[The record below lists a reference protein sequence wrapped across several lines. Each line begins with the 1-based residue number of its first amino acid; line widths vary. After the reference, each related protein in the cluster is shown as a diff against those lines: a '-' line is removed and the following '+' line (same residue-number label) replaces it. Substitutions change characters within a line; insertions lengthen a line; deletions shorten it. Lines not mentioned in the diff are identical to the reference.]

1 MQKIGYKTLLI
12 VESPSKCKTIEKILG
27 PAYMCVATCGHIRDL
42 AIHADLSNIPDIIS
56 SSSCI
61 IPYTKSSKKMP
72 HIRNIQTALSS
83 CNGTVILATDADREG
98 ESIAW
103 HVCQLF
109 NLPVETTPRIVFKEI
124 TQSAIHTALK
134 NPGRI
139 DMNLVRAQ
147 QARQVID
154 FVIGYGVTPLLW
166 KWMKTSPPPSSSSS
180 SSTKT
185 RVVQSAGRC
194 QTPALRIMYDAH
206 TEMARSIAN
215 PTIKYKCTAYFT
227 KYDIPF
233 SLTVQLNPQ
242 DIEGFLSFYTNVETR
257 RMVASQHIFTRSEP
271 TPVSYK
277 PPPALK
283 STTLQQMGSSHLKL
297 APSETMNIAQ
307 RLYETGYITYH
318 RTESTCVSDEF
329 KSSAHS
335 FIRDNWGDSYLAGNS
350 NINSKTNSHSEFA
363 HEAIRPVN
371 VLITTLPTN
380 NENDLFGKNE
390 QALYVFIWTRAVCS
404 CMMNSVYDKITANV
418 SIDFDRRIYTYTRNE
433 YRQKFPGWRACIA
446 RYGTKLL
453 QQEKQHHAEDIDSE
467 QDTESDPVAGI
478 DYFGY
483 LQAIVSGSVLPYNT
497 IECCPRITNT
507 VAPYTYARLIH
518 KLEKMGIGR
527 PSTFATIVHTLKKRE
542 YIQHCNSDHCD
553 SVQTVLTE
561 HPRYF
566 VSNYGEGRGQSP
578 PQTPR
583 GAEGFKGAPD
593 APSVVSASTPET
605 ETRRSKTRPTN
616 SNTNSNTIQITPAG
630 QRVIETLFPNCESL
644 LAYNYTRD
652 MEETLDEIALGN
664 AGWVNACNDC
674 MDQLAALKREGCTIE
689 KKVTFNLNTKTPTKM
704 NNTPVAPTHTA
715 VPETGCIR
723 TLNSYA
729 SIRDGKYGAY
739 IFYKT
744 PSMKKP
750 KFISLHGFPYTYTEC
765 DIELLLHWIEK
776 HI

>member
-42 AIHADLSNIPDIIS
+42 AIHSDLSNLPDVIS
-56 SSSCI
+56 SSSSSSWCP
-61 IPYTKSSKKMP
+61 PYTKSSKKIT
-72 HIRNIQTALSS
+72 HIRNIQTALSN

-166 KWMKTSPPPSSSSS
+166 KWMKSSPTSSSSSSS

-185 RVVQSAGRC
+185 KVVQSAGRC
-194 QTPALRIMYDAH
+194 QTPALRILYDAH

-215 PTIKYKCTAYFT
+215 PTVKYKCIAYFT

-233 SLTVQLNPQ
+233 SLTIQLNPQ
-242 DIEGFLSFYTNVETR
+242 DIEGFLYFYTNVETR
-257 RMVASQHIFTRSEP
+257 RMVASQHIFTRSDP
-271 TPVSYK
+271 TTVSYK
-277 PPPALK
+277 PPSALK

-307 RLYETGYITYH
+307 RLYEAGYITYH

-335 FIRDNWGDSYLAGNS
+335 FIRENWGDSYLVGNNS
-350 NINSKTNSHSEFA
+350 NSNSKSNSPSEFA
-363 HEAIRPVN
+363 HEAIRPSN

-380 NENDLFGKNE
+380 DDLFGKNE
-390 QALYVFIWTRAVCS
+390 QALYAFIWARAVCS
-404 CMMNSVYDKITANV
+404 CMTNSTYDKITANV
-418 SIDFDRRIYTYTRNE
+418 NVVIGSGSGSGSGSSEYTYTRNE

-453 QQEKQHHAEDIDSE
+453 QQEKQQHAEDIDLE
-467 QDTESDPVAGI
+467 QDPNPDPDPVAGI

-483 LQAIVSGSVLPYNT
+483 LQAIVSGSALPYNT

-527 PSTFATIVHTLKKRE
+527 PSTFASIVHTLKKRE
-542 YIQHCNSDHCD
+542 YIQHVQHCVDSD
-553 SVQTVLTE
+553 SNQANQAINE

-566 VSNYGEGRGQSP
+566 VSNYGDGAISTVTSAL
-578 PQTPR
+578 TP
-583 GAEGFKGAPD
+583 D
-593 APSVVSASTPET
+593 
-605 ETRRSKTRPTN
+605 TRRPKLRSTN
-616 SNTNSNTIQITPAG
+616 SNNIQITLSG

-664 AGWVNACNDC
+664 AGWVNACTECITQVN
-674 MDQLAALKREGCTIE
+674 ALKQKQVE
-689 KKVTFNLNTKTPTKM
+689 KKNENEHRPEKQQDRENMNTDTKPG
-704 NNTPVAPTHTA
+704 N
-715 VPETGCIR
+715 GCIR
-723 TLNSYA
+723 TLNPYA

-750 KFISLHGFPYTYTEC
+750 NFVSLQGFPYTYTEC

>member
-1 MQKIGYKTLLI
+1 MQKVGYKTLLI

-42 AIHADLSNIPDIIS
+42 AIRADLSNLPDVIS
-56 SSSCI
+56 SSWCP
-61 IPYTKSSKKMP
+61 PYTKSSKKIP
-72 HIRNIQTALSS
+72 HIRNIQTALSN

-139 DMNLVRAQ
+139 DMNIVHAQ

-154 FVIGYGVTPLLW
+154 FIIGYGVTPLLW
-166 KWMKTSPPPSSSSS
+166 KWMKSSPSSST
-180 SSTKT
+180 SSTKVK
-185 RVVQSAGRC
+185 VVQSAGRC
-194 QTPALRIMYDAH
+194 QTPALRIMYDTHA
-206 TEMARSIAN
+206 EMVRSLAN
-215 PTIKYKCTAYFT
+215 PTVKYKCIAYFT

-233 SLTVQLNPQ
+233 SLTIQLHPQ
-242 DIEGFLSFYTNVETR
+242 DIERFLSFYTNVETR
-257 RMVASQHIFTRSEP
+257 RIVASQHIFTRSEP
-271 TPVSYK
+271 TTVSYK

-307 RLYETGYITYH
+307 RLYEAGYITYH
-318 RTESTCVSDEF
+318 RTESTQVSDEF
-329 KSSAHS
+329 KRSAHS
-335 FIRDNWGDSYLAGNS
+335 FICENWGGSYMDTDIGNNKSGNS
-350 NINSKTNSHSEFA
+350 GNNTHTDFA

-371 VLITTLPTN
+371 VLVTTLPTN
-380 NENDLFGKNE
+380 DDLFGKNE
-390 QALYVFIWTRAVCS
+390 QALYAFIWTRAVCS
-404 CMMNSVYDKITANV
+404 CMMSSIYDKITANV
-418 SIDFDRRIYTYTRNE
+418 NVSEYTYTRNE
-433 YRQKFPGWRACIA
+433 YHQKFAGWRACIA

-453 QQEKQHHAEDIDSE
+453 QQEKQQHGEETDE
-467 QDTESDPVAGI
+467 DPVSSTTANI
-478 DYFGY
+478 EYFGY

-507 VAPYTYARLIH
+507 VAPYTYAKLIH

-527 PSTFATIVHTLKKRE
+527 PSTFASIVHTLKKRE
-542 YIQHCNSDHCD
+542 YIQHVQHNANSDSESNQANQAIKD
-553 SVQTVLTE
+553 

-566 VSNYGEGRGQSP
+566 VTNYGD
-578 PQTPR
+578 
-583 GAEGFKGAPD
+583 GAI
-593 APSVVSASTPET
+593 STVISASSTSPKP
-605 ETRRSKTRPTN
+605 SSNKNTN
-616 SNTNSNTIQITPAG
+616 SNSNTIQITPSG
-630 QRVIETLFPNCESL
+630 QRVIDTLFPNCESL

-652 MEETLDEIALGN
+652 MEETLDEIAVGN
-664 AGWVNACNDC
+664 AGWVKACTEC
-674 MDQLAALKREGCTIE
+674 ITQLSALNQVE
-689 KKVTFNLNTKTPTKM
+689 KKNEQRPEQRQEKQQERENTKNM
-704 NNTPVAPTHTA
+704 NIGN
-715 VPETGCIR
+715 GCIR
-723 TLNSYA
+723 TLNPYA
-729 SIRDGKYGAY
+729 SIRDGKYGTY

-750 KFISLHGFPYTYTEC
+750 KFISLQGFPYTYTEC

>member
-1 MQKIGYKTLLI
+1 
-12 VESPSKCKTIEKILG
+12 
-27 PAYMCVATCGHIRDL
+27 
-42 AIHADLSNIPDIIS
+42 
-56 SSSCI
+56 
-61 IPYTKSSKKMP
+61 MP
-72 HIRNIQTALSS
+72 HIRNIQTALSN

-109 NLPVETTPRIVFKEI
+109 NLPVETTTRIVFKEI

-166 KWMKTSPPPSSSSS
+166 KWMKSSPTSLSPSST
-180 SSTKT
+180 STKVK
-185 RVVQSAGRC
+185 VVQSAGRC
-194 QTPALRIMYDAH
+194 QTPALRILYDAH
-206 TEMARSIAN
+206 AEMVRSIAN
-215 PTIKYKCTAYFT
+215 PAIKYKCTAYFT

-242 DIEGFLSFYTNVETR
+242 DIEGFLYFYTNVETR
-257 RMVASQHIFTRSEP
+257 CMVASQHIFTRSEP
-271 TPVSYK
+271 TTVSYK

-307 RLYETGYITYH
+307 RLYESGYITYH
-318 RTESTCVSDEF
+318 RTESTQVSDEF
-329 KSSAHS
+329 KRSAHS
-335 FIRDNWGDSYLAGNS
+335 FIRENWGGSYTDTDIGNS
-350 NINSKTNSHSEFA
+350 NSNSNRRSDFA

-371 VLITTLPTN
+371 VLITALPTTD
-380 NENDLFGKNE
+380 DLFGKNE
-390 QALYVFIWTRAVCS
+390 QALYSFIWTRAVCS
-404 CMMNSVYDKITANV
+404 CMMSSIYDKITANV

-446 RYGTKLL
+446 RYDAKVL
-453 QQEKQHHAEDIDSE
+453 QQEKQQHAEDTDSE
-467 QDTESDPVAGI
+467 QDPDTESDPVAGI

-527 PSTFATIVHTLKKRE
+527 PSTFASIVHTLKKRE
-542 YIQHCNSDHCD
+542 YIQHVQHCVDSD
-553 SVQTVLTE
+553 SVQTILKD

-566 VSNYGEGRGQSP
+566 VSNYGG
-578 PQTPR
+578 
-583 GAEGFKGAPD
+583 GAI
-593 APSVVSASTPET
+593 STVVSALTPESGS
-605 ETRRSKTRPTN
+605 TRRPKPRSNTN
-616 SNTNSNTIQITPAG
+616 KHTNSNTIQITPSG

-652 MEETLDEIALGN
+652 MEETLDEVALGN
-664 AGWVNACNDC
+664 AGWVKACTDC
-674 MDQLAALKREGCTIE
+674 ITQLNALKQVENKNEQRLEQRPEKQQEQQERENE
-689 KKVTFNLNTKTPTKM
+689 NTGTKPG
-704 NNTPVAPTHTA
+704 N
-715 VPETGCIR
+715 GCIR

-750 KFISLHGFPYTYTEC
+750 KFISLQGFPYTYTEC

>member
-42 AIHADLSNIPDIIS
+42 AIHADLSNLPDVISS

-61 IPYTKSSKKMP
+61 IPYTKSSKKIP
-72 HIRNIQTALSS
+72 HIRNIQTALSN

-109 NLPVETTPRIVFKEI
+109 NLPVETTPRIILKEI

-147 QARQVID
+147 QARQIID

-166 KWMKTSPPPSSSSS
+166 KWMKSSPTSNSSSSS
-180 SSTKT
+180 SIKTK
-185 RVVQSAGRC
+185 VVQSAGRC

-206 TEMARSIAN
+206 IEMARSIAN
-215 PTIKYKCTAYFT
+215 PTVKYKCIAYFT

-233 SLTVQLNPQ
+233 SLTIQLNPQ
-242 DIEGFLSFYTNVETR
+242 DIEGFLYFYTNVETR
-257 RMVASQHIFTRSEP
+257 RAVPSQHIFTRSDP
-271 TPVSYK
+271 TTVSYK

-307 RLYETGYITYH
+307 RLYESGYITYH
-318 RTESTCVSDEF
+318 RTESTQVSDEF
-329 KSSAHS
+329 RKCAHS
-335 FIRDNWGDSYLAGNS
+335 FIRENWGDSYLVGNS
-350 NINSKTNSHSEFA
+350 NSNSKSNSPSEFA

-371 VLITTLPTN
+371 VLIATLPTN
-380 NENDLFGKNE
+380 DELFGKNE
-390 QALYVFIWTRAVCS
+390 QALYAFIWMRAVCS
-404 CMMNSVYDKITANV
+404 CMANSIYDKITANV
-418 SIDFDRRIYTYTRNE
+418 NVGSEYTYTYTRNE

-453 QQEKQHHAEDIDSE
+453 QQEKQQHAEDIDSE
-467 QDTESDPVAGI
+467 QNQDPDPESDPVAGI

-507 VAPYTYARLIH
+507 VAPYTYAKLIH

-527 PSTFATIVHTLKKRE
+527 PSTFASIVHTLKKRE
-542 YIQHCNSDHCD
+542 YIQHCNSDHFD
-553 SVQTVLTE
+553 SVQTVLKE

-583 GAEGFKGAPD
+583 CAEGFKGAPD
-593 APSVVSASTPET
+593 APSVAPESGT
-605 ETRRSKTRPTN
+605 IIRPKPRS
-616 SNTNSNTIQITPAG
+616 TNSNTIQITPSG

-652 MEETLDEIALGN
+652 MEETLDEIAIGN
-664 AGWVNACNDC
+664 AGWVKACTECITHLNALN
-674 MDQLAALKREGCTIE
+674 QVENKNEHRPKQQQQQQQQQERENENTG
-689 KKVTFNLNTKTPTKM
+689 TKTG
-704 NNTPVAPTHTA
+704 N
-715 VPETGCIR
+715 GCIR

-750 KFISLHGFPYTYTEC
+750 KFISLQGFPYTYTEC
-765 DIELLLHWIEK
+765 DIELLLHWMEN

>member
-27 PAYMCVATCGHIRDL
+27 PAYMCIATCGHIRDL
-42 AIHADLSNIPDIIS
+42 AIEPDLSNLPDFIS
-56 SSSCI
+56 SPSSCI

-72 HIRNIQTALSS
+72 HIRNIQTALSN

-124 TQSAIHTALK
+124 TQPAVHSALK

-139 DMNLVRAQ
+139 DMNLVHAQ

-166 KWMKTSPPPSSSSS
+166 KWMKSAPPSNSSNS

-185 RVVQSAGRC
+185 KVVQSAGRC

-215 PTIKYKCTAYFT
+215 PVIKYNCTAYFT

-233 SLTVQLNPQ
+233 SLTVQLSTQ
-242 DIEGFLSFYTNVETR
+242 DIEGFLYFYTNVETR
-257 RMVASQHIFTRSEP
+257 RILPSQHIFTRSEP
-271 TPVSYK
+271 TTVSYK

-297 APSETMNIAQ
+297 TPSETMNIAQ
-307 RLYETGYITYH
+307 HLYESGYITYH
-318 RTESTCVSDEF
+318 RTESICVSDEF
-329 KSSAHS
+329 KSSARS
-335 FIRDNWGDSYLAGNS
+335 FIRENWGDSYNIGTGIDNNKNNS
-350 NINSKTNSHSEFA
+350 RAEFA

-371 VLITTLPTN
+371 VLITTLPATD
-380 NENDLFGKNE
+380 DLFGKNE
-390 QALYVFIWTRAVCS
+390 QALYSFIWARAVCS
-404 CMMNSVYDKITANV
+404 CMANSTYDKITANV
-418 SIDFDRRIYTYTRNE
+418 NVVIGSGSEYTYARNE
-433 YRQKFPGWRACIA
+433 YRQKFAGWRACIA
-446 RYGTKLL
+446 RYGTNAL
-453 QQEKQHHAEDIDSE
+453 QQEKQQHAEAEDTDTE
-467 QDTESDPVAGI
+467 QDQRQDPVAGI

-518 KLEKMGIGR
+518 NLEKMGIGR
-527 PSTFATIVHTLKKRE
+527 PSTFASIVHTLKKRE
-542 YIQHCNSDHCD
+542 YIQHFNSDQCEPNQ
-553 SVQTVLTE
+553 SILKE

-566 VSNYGEGRGQSP
+566 VTNYGDGMIS
-578 PQTPR
+578 T
-583 GAEGFKGAPD
+583 
-593 APSVVSASTPET
+593 VISASTPESGSQ
-605 ETRRSKTRPTN
+605 RSNT
-616 SNTNSNTIQITPAG
+616 NTNSNTIQITPAG

-644 LAYNYTRD
+644 LAYNYTRN
-652 MEETLDEIALGN
+652 MEETLDEVALGN
-664 AGWVNACNDC
+664 AGWVEACTEC
-674 MDQLAALKREGCTIE
+674 ITHLSALKQVENKNEMGRQERENENTN
-689 KKVTFNLNTKTPTKM
+689 TNTKPG
-704 NNTPVAPTHTA
+704 N
-715 VPETGCIR
+715 GCIR

-750 KFISLHGFPYTYTEC
+750 KFISLQGFPYTYTEC
-765 DIELLLHWIEK
+765 GIDLLLHWIEK

>member
-42 AIHADLSNIPDIIS
+42 AIHADLSNLPEVIS
-56 SSSCI
+56 SSWSP
-61 IPYTKSSKKMP
+61 PYTKSSKKMP
-72 HIRNIQTALSS
+72 HIRNIQTALSN

-134 NPGRI
+134 TPGRI
-139 DMNLVRAQ
+139 DMNIVHAQ

-154 FVIGYGVTPLLW
+154 FIIGYGVTPLLW
-166 KWMKTSPPPSSSSS
+166 KWMKSPPSPSSST
-180 SSTKT
+180 SSTKVK
-185 RVVQSAGRC
+185 VVQSAGRC

-206 TEMARSIAN
+206 TEMTRSLAN
-215 PTIKYKCTAYFT
+215 PTVNYKCIAYFT

-233 SLTVQLNPQ
+233 SLTIQLHPQ
-242 DIEGFLSFYTNVETR
+242 DIERFLSFYTNAETR
-257 RMVASQHIFTRSEP
+257 RVVASQHIFTRSEP
-271 TPVSYK
+271 TTVSYK

-307 RLYETGYITYH
+307 RLYEAGYITYH
-318 RTESTCVSDEF
+318 RTESTQVSDEF
-329 KSSAHS
+329 KRSAHS
-335 FIRDNWGDSYLAGNS
+335 FICENWGGSYTDTDIGNNKSKS
-350 NINSKTNSHSEFA
+350 NSPSDFA

-371 VLITTLPTN
+371 VLVTTLPTN
-380 NENDLFGKNE
+380 DDLFGKNE
-390 QALYVFIWTRAVCS
+390 QALYAFIWTRAVCS
-404 CMMNSVYDKITANV
+404 CMMSSIYDKIIANV
-418 SIDFDRRIYTYTRNE
+418 NVSEYTYTRNE
-433 YRQKFPGWRACIA
+433 YRQKFAGWRACIA

-453 QQEKQHHAEDIDSE
+453 QQEKQQHGEETDE
-467 QDTESDPVAGI
+467 DPVTGI

-527 PSTFATIVHTLKKRE
+527 PSTFASIVHTLKKRE
-542 YIQHCNSDHCD
+542 YIQHVQHNANSDSESNPANQAIKD
-553 SVQTVLTE
+553 

-566 VSNYGEGRGQSP
+566 VTNYGD
-578 PQTPR
+578 
-583 GAEGFKGAPD
+583 GAI
-593 APSVVSASTPET
+593 STVVSALS
-605 ETRRSKTRPTN
+605 SKPSSN
-616 SNTNSNTIQITPAG
+616 KNTNSNTIQITPSG

-644 LAYNYTRD
+644 LAYTYTRD
-652 MEETLDEIALGN
+652 MEEILDEIALGN
-664 AGWVNACNDC
+664 AGWVKACTEC
-674 MDQLAALKREGCTIE
+674 ITQLSALNQVEKTNEQRPEQRPEKQQERE
-689 KKVTFNLNTKTPTKM
+689 NTKNM
-704 NNTPVAPTHTA
+704 DLGN
-715 VPETGCIR
+715 GCIR
-723 TLNSYA
+723 ILNPYA

-750 KFISLHGFPYTYTEC
+750 KFISLQGFPYTYTEC
-765 DIELLLHWIEK
+765 DIELLLHWMEK

>member
-42 AIHADLSNIPDIIS
+42 AIHADLSNLPDFIS
-56 SSSCI
+56 SPSSCI
-61 IPYTKSSKKMP
+61 IPYTKSSKKIP
-72 HIRNIQTALSS
+72 HIRNIQSALSN

-139 DMNLVRAQ
+139 DMNIVHAQ

-154 FVIGYGVTPLLW
+154 FIIGYGVTPLLW
-166 KWMKTSPPPSSSSS
+166 KWMKSSTTSS
-180 SSTKT
+180 SSTSTKT
-185 RVVQSAGRC
+185 KVVQSAGRC
-194 QTPALRIMYDAH
+194 QTPALRILYDAH

-215 PTIKYKCTAYFT
+215 PTVKYKCIAYFT

-233 SLTVQLNPQ
+233 SLTIQLNPQ
-242 DIEGFLSFYTNVETR
+242 DIEGFLYFYTNVETR

-271 TPVSYK
+271 TTVSYK

-307 RLYETGYITYH
+307 RLYESGYITYH

-329 KSSAHS
+329 KGSAHS
-335 FIRDNWGDSYLAGNS
+335 FIRENWGDSYNTDTSIGNS
-350 NINSKTNSHSEFA
+350 NSKSNSPSDFA

-380 NENDLFGKNE
+380 DELLGKNE
-390 QALYVFIWTRAVCS
+390 QALYAFIWARAVCS
-404 CMMNSVYDKITANV
+404 CMANSIYDKITANV
-418 SIDFDRRIYTYTRNE
+418 NVGSEYTYTRNE
-433 YRQKFPGWRACIA
+433 YRQKFAGWRACIA
-446 RYGTKLL
+446 RYGTKVL
-453 QQEKQHHAEDIDSE
+453 QQEKQQHAEETNSGQDS
-467 QDTESDPVAGI
+467 ESDPVAGI

-527 PSTFATIVHTLKKRE
+527 PSTFASIVHTLKKRE
-542 YIQHCNSDHCD
+542 YIQHVQHCIDSD
-553 SVQTVLTE
+553 SNPANQAIKE

-566 VSNYGEGRGQSP
+566 VSNYGEGAIS
-578 PQTPR
+578 T
-583 GAEGFKGAPD
+583 
-593 APSVVSASTPET
+593 VISASSPKP
-605 ETRRSKTRPTN
+605 SSNK
-616 SNTNSNTIQITPAG
+616 NTNSNINTIRITPSG

-652 MEETLDEIALGN
+652 MEETLDEIAIGN
-664 AGWVNACNDC
+664 AVWVKACTDC
-674 MDQLAALKREGCTIE
+674 MDQLTALKREGVTIE
-689 KKVTFNLNTKTPTKM
+689 KKVTFNLNTNATTKM
-704 NNTPVAPTHTA
+704 NNTPIAPTPTA

-723 TLNSYA
+723 TLNPYA

-739 IFYKT
+739 IFYKN

>member
-42 AIHADLSNIPDIIS
+42 AIHADLSNLPDFIS
-56 SSSCI
+56 SPSSCI

-72 HIRNIQTALSS
+72 HIRNIQTALSN

-166 KWMKTSPPPSSSSS
+166 KWMKSSPTSSS

-185 RVVQSAGRC
+185 KVVQSAGRC
-194 QTPALRIMYDAH
+194 QTPALRIMNDAH
-206 TEMARSIAN
+206 TEMCRSIAN
-215 PTIKYKCTAYFT
+215 PTVKYKCIAYFT

-242 DIEGFLSFYTNVETR
+242 DIEGFLYFYTNVETR
-257 RMVASQHIFTRSEP
+257 RVVPSQHIFTRSEP
-271 TPVSYK
+271 STVSYK

-283 STTLQQMGSSHLKL
+283 STTLQQMGSSYLKL

-307 RLYETGYITYH
+307 RLYEAGYITYH
-318 RTESTCVSDEF
+318 RTESTQVSDEF

-335 FIRDNWGDSYLAGNS
+335 FIRENWGGSYTDTDIGNS
-350 NINSKTNSHSEFA
+350 NSNSNSNHRSEFA

-380 NENDLFGKNE
+380 DDLFGKNE
-390 QALYVFIWTRAVCS
+390 QALYAFIWTRAVCS
-404 CMMNSVYDKITANV
+404 CMMSSIYDKITANV
-418 SIDFDRRIYTYTRNE
+418 NVGSEYTYTYTRNE

-446 RYGTKLL
+446 RYGTKAL
-453 QQEKQHHAEDIDSE
+453 QQEKQQHTEDIDSE
-467 QDTESDPVAGI
+467 QDPDPESVAGI

-527 PSTFATIVHTLKKRE
+527 PSTFASIVHTLKKRE
-542 YIQHCNSDHCD
+542 YIQHCNSDHFD
-553 SVQTVLTE
+553 SVQTVLKE

-566 VSNYGEGRGQSP
+566 VSNYGDSAIS
-578 PQTPR
+578 T
-583 GAEGFKGAPD
+583 
-593 APSVVSASTPET
+593 VTSASTPQT
-605 ETRRSKTRPTN
+605 ETRRPKPR
-616 SNTNSNTIQITPAG
+616 SNTNINSNTIQITPSG
-630 QRVIETLFPNCESL
+630 QRVIEMLFPNCESL

-664 AGWVNACNDC
+664 AGWVKACTEC
-674 MDQLAALKREGCTIE
+674 ITQLNALKQVENKNEQRLEQRLEKQQQQQQERENE
-689 KKVTFNLNTKTPTKM
+689 NTGTKPG
-704 NNTPVAPTHTA
+704 N
-715 VPETGCIR
+715 GCIR

-750 KFISLHGFPYTYTEC
+750 KFISLQGFPYTYTEC

>member
-1 MQKIGYKTLLI
+1 MQKVGYKTLLI

-42 AIHADLSNIPDIIS
+42 AIRADLSNLPEVIS
-56 SSSCI
+56 SSWYP
-61 IPYTKSSKKMP
+61 PYTKSSKKMP
-72 HIRNIQTALSS
+72 HIRNIQTALSN
-83 CNGTVILATDADREG
+83 CNGSIILATDADREG

-124 TQSAIHTALK
+124 TQSAIHAALK
-134 NPGRI
+134 TPGRI
-139 DMNLVRAQ
+139 DMNIVHAQ

-154 FVIGYGVTPLLW
+154 FIIGYGVTPLLW
-166 KWMKTSPPPSSSSS
+166 KWMKSSPPLT
-180 SSTKT
+180 SSTKVK
-185 RVVQSAGRC
+185 VVQSAGRC

-206 TEMARSIAN
+206 AEMVRSIAN
-215 PTIKYKCTAYFT
+215 PTVKYKCIAYFT

-233 SLTVQLNPQ
+233 SLTIHLNPQ
-242 DIEGFLSFYTNVETR
+242 EDIERFLSFYTNVETR
-257 RMVASQHIFTRSEP
+257 SMVASQHIFTRSEP
-271 TPVSYK
+271 TTVSYK

-307 RLYETGYITYH
+307 RLYEAGYITYH
-318 RTESTCVSDEF
+318 RTESTQVSDEF
-329 KSSAHS
+329 KRSAHS
-335 FIRDNWGDSYLAGNS
+335 FICENWGGSYTDTDIGNNKSGNS
-350 NINSKTNSHSEFA
+350 GNNNHADFA

-371 VLITTLPTN
+371 VLVTTLPTN
-380 NENDLFGKNE
+380 DDLFGKNE
-390 QALYVFIWTRAVCS
+390 QALYAFIWTRAVCS
-404 CMMNSVYDKITANV
+404 CMMNSIYDKITANV
-418 SIDFDRRIYTYTRNE
+418 NVSEYTYTRNE

-446 RYGTKLL
+446 RYGTKVL
-453 QQEKQHHAEDIDSE
+453 QQEKQQHAEDIDT
-467 QDTESDPVAGI
+467 DTESDPVAGI

-497 IECCPRITNT
+497 IECCPRITNR

-527 PSTFATIVHTLKKRE
+527 PSTFASIVHTLKKRE
-542 YIQHCNSDHCD
+542 YIQHSNSDHFD
-553 SVQTVLTE
+553 SVQTVLKE

-566 VSNYGEGRGQSP
+566 VSNYGD
-578 PQTPR
+578 
-583 GAEGFKGAPD
+583 GAI
-593 APSVVSASTPET
+593 STVTSASTPESAS
-605 ETRRSKTRPTN
+605 TRRPKPS
-616 SNTNSNTIQITPAG
+616 SNKNTNTIQITPSG

-644 LAYNYTRD
+644 LAYTYTRD
-652 MEETLDEIALGN
+652 MEETLDEVAIGN
-664 AGWVNACNDC
+664 AGWVKACNDC
-674 MDQLAALKREGCTIE
+674 MDQLTALKREGGTIE
-689 KKVTFNLNTKTPTKM
+689 KKVTFNLITNATTKINDNQIAPTPT
-704 NNTPVAPTHTA
+704 V
-715 VPETGCIR
+715 VPEPGCIR

>member
-42 AIHADLSNIPDIIS
+42 AIHADLSNLPDVIS
-56 SSSCI
+56 SSWCP
-61 IPYTKSSKKMP
+61 PYTKSSKKIP
-72 HIRNIQTALSS
+72 HIRNIQTALSN

-124 TQSAIHTALK
+124 THSAIHTALK

-139 DMNLVRAQ
+139 DMNIVHAQ

-154 FVIGYGVTPLLW
+154 FIIGYGVTPLLW
-166 KWMKTSPPPSSSSS
+166 KWMKSSPPLTTN
-180 SSTKT
+180 SSTSTKVK
-185 RVVQSAGRC
+185 VVQSAGRC

-206 TEMARSIAN
+206 TEMVRSLAN
-215 PTIKYKCTAYFT
+215 PTVKYKCTAYFT

-233 SLTVQLNPQ
+233 SLTIQLHPQ
-242 DIEGFLSFYTNVETR
+242 DIERFLSFYTNVETR
-257 RMVASQHIFTRSEP
+257 RIVASQHIFTRSEP
-271 TPVSYK
+271 ITVSYN
-277 PPPALK
+277 PHPALK

-307 RLYETGYITYH
+307 RLYESGYITYH
-318 RTESTCVSDEF
+318 RTESTQVSDEF

-335 FIRDNWGDSYLAGNS
+335 FIRENWGDSYNTDINKSNS
-350 NINSKTNSHSEFA
+350 NSKSNSPSDFA

-371 VLITTLPTN
+371 VLVTALPTN
-380 NENDLFGKNE
+380 DDLFGKNE
-390 QALYVFIWTRAVCS
+390 QALYAFIWTRAVCS
-404 CMMNSVYDKITANV
+404 CMTNSVYDKITSNV
-418 SIDFDRRIYTYTRNE
+418 NVTGYGSEYTYTRNE
-433 YRQKFPGWRACIA
+433 YRQKFSGWRACIA

-453 QQEKQHHAEDIDSE
+453 QQEKQQHAEDIDSE
-467 QDTESDPVAGI
+467 QDPNPDPVVAGI

-527 PSTFATIVHTLKKRE
+527 PSTFASIVHTLKKRE
-542 YIQHCNSDHCD
+542 YIQHVQHNSCANSDSESNQVIKD
-553 SVQTVLTE
+553 

-566 VSNYGEGRGQSP
+566 VTNYGD
-578 PQTPR
+578 
-583 GAEGFKGAPD
+583 GAI
-593 APSVVSASTPET
+593 STVMSASTTSPKS
-605 ETRRSKTRPTN
+605 RSSTN
-616 SNTNSNTIQITPAG
+616 MNTNSNTIQITPSG

-652 MEETLDEIALGN
+652 MEETLDAVAIGN
-664 AGWVNACNDC
+664 AGWVKACNDC
-674 MDQLAALKREGCTIE
+674 MDQLTALKREGDTIE
-689 KKVTFNLNTKTPTKM
+689 KRVTFNLNTNTPTKI
-704 NNTPVAPTHTA
+704 NDNQVAPTPTA
-715 VPETGCIR
+715 VPEPVCIR
-723 TLNSYA
+723 TLNPYA

-750 KFISLHGFPYTYTEC
+750 KFISLQGFPYTYTEC

-776 HI
+776 RI

>member
-42 AIHADLSNIPDIIS
+42 AIHADLSNLPDFISS

-61 IPYTKSSKKMP
+61 IPYTKSSKKIP
-72 HIRNIQTALSS
+72 HIRNIQTALSN

-166 KWMKTSPPPSSSSS
+166 KWMKSAPTSSSSSS

-185 RVVQSAGRC
+185 KVVQSAGRC
-194 QTPALRIMYDAH
+194 QTPALRILYDAH

-215 PTIKYKCTAYFT
+215 PSVKYKCIAYFT

-233 SLTVQLNPQ
+233 SLTIQLNPQ
-242 DIEGFLSFYTNVETR
+242 DIEGFLYFYTNVER
-257 RMVASQHIFTRSEP
+257 RRIVASQHIFTRSDP
-271 TPVSYK
+271 TTVSYK

-307 RLYETGYITYH
+307 RLYESGYITYH

-329 KSSAHS
+329 KGSAHS
-335 FIRDNWGDSYLAGNS
+335 FIRENWGGSYMDTDISNS
-350 NINSKTNSHSEFA
+350 NSNSNSNCPSEFA

-380 NENDLFGKNE
+380 DDLLGKNE
-390 QALYVFIWTRAVCS
+390 QALYSFIWTRAVCS
-404 CMMNSVYDKITANV
+404 CMMSSIYDKITANV
-418 SIDFDRRIYTYTRNE
+418 NVGSEYTYTRNE

-446 RYGTKLL
+446 RYGTKVL
-453 QQEKQHHAEDIDSE
+453 QQEKQQHAEDIDSD
-467 QDTESDPVAGI
+467 QDPVPDSVAGI

-527 PSTFATIVHTLKKRE
+527 PSTFASIVHTLKKRE

-553 SVQTVLTE
+553 SVQTVLKE

-566 VSNYGEGRGQSP
+566 VSNYGDSAIS
-578 PQTPR
+578 T
-583 GAEGFKGAPD
+583 
-593 APSVVSASTPET
+593 VTSASTPET
-605 ETRRSKTRPTN
+605 ETRRPKPRSTN
-616 SNTNSNTIQITPAG
+616 SNINTIQITPSG

-664 AGWVNACNDC
+664 AGWVKACTECITHLNV
-674 MDQLAALKREGCTIE
+674 LKQVENKNEHRPKQRPEKQQQQQERENE
-689 KKVTFNLNTKTPTKM
+689 NTGTKPG
-704 NNTPVAPTHTA
+704 N
-715 VPETGCIR
+715 GCIR
-723 TLNSYA
+723 TLNPYA

-750 KFISLHGFPYTYTEC
+750 KFISLQGFPYTYTEC

>member
-1 MQKIGYKTLLI
+1 
-12 VESPSKCKTIEKILG
+12 
-27 PAYMCVATCGHIRDL
+27 
-42 AIHADLSNIPDIIS
+42 
-56 SSSCI
+56 
-61 IPYTKSSKKMP
+61 MP
-72 HIRNIQTALSS
+72 HIRNIQTALSN

-124 TQSAIHTALK
+124 THSAIHTALK
-134 NPGRI
+134 TPGRI
-139 DMNLVRAQ
+139 DMNIVHAQ

-154 FVIGYGVTPLLW
+154 FIIGYGVTPLLW
-166 KWMKTSPPPSSSSS
+166 KWMKSSPPLTS
-180 SSTKT
+180 SSTKVK
-185 RVVQSAGRC
+185 VVQSAGRC

-206 TEMARSIAN
+206 TEMGRSIAN
-215 PTIKYKCTAYFT
+215 PIVKYKCIAYFT

-233 SLTVQLNPQ
+233 SLTIQLNPQ
-242 DIEGFLSFYTNVETR
+242 DIERFLSFYTNVETR
-257 RMVASQHIFTRSEP
+257 RIVASQHIFTRSEP
-271 TPVSYK
+271 TTVSYK

-307 RLYETGYITYH
+307 RLYEAGYITYH
-318 RTESTCVSDEF
+318 RTESTQVSDEF
-329 KSSAHS
+329 KRSAHS
-335 FIRDNWGDSYLAGNS
+335 FICENWGGSYMDTDTDINNS
-350 NINSKTNSHSEFA
+350 NSKSNSPSNFA

-371 VLITTLPTN
+371 VLVTTLPTN
-380 NENDLFGKNE
+380 DDLIGKNE
-390 QALYVFIWTRAVCS
+390 QALYAFIWTRAVCS

-418 SIDFDRRIYTYTRNE
+418 NVVVVGYGSEYTYTRNE
-433 YRQKFPGWRACIA
+433 YRQKFPGWRACIT

-453 QQEKQHHAEDIDSE
+453 QQEKQQQHAE
-467 QDTESDPVAGI
+467 ESDEDPVSSTTANI

-527 PSTFATIVHTLKKRE
+527 PSTFASIVHTLKKRE
-542 YIQHCNSDHCD
+542 YIQHVQHNANSDSD
-553 SVQTVLTE
+553 SNQAIKD

-566 VSNYGEGRGQSP
+566 VTNYGD
-578 PQTPR
+578 
-583 GAEGFKGAPD
+583 GAI
-593 APSVVSASTPET
+593 STVVSASTASPKS
-605 ETRRSKTRPTN
+605 RSNK
-616 SNTNSNTIQITPAG
+616 NTNSNTIQITPSG

-652 MEETLDEIALGN
+652 MEETLDEVAVGN
-664 AGWVNACNDC
+664 AGWVKACTEC
-674 MDQLAALKREGCTIE
+674 ITQLSALNQVE
-689 KKVTFNLNTKTPTKM
+689 KKNEQRPEQRQERENENTDTKPG
-704 NNTPVAPTHTA
+704 N
-715 VPETGCIR
+715 GCIR

-750 KFISLHGFPYTYTEC
+750 KFISLQGFPYTYTDC

>member
-1 MQKIGYKTLLI
+1 MQKVGYKTLLI

-42 AIHADLSNIPDIIS
+42 AIHADLSNLPEVIS
-56 SSSCI
+56 SSWCP
-61 IPYTKSSKKMP
+61 PYTKSSKKIP
-72 HIRNIQTALSS
+72 HIRNIQTAISN

-124 TQSAIHTALK
+124 THSAIHTALK
-134 NPGRI
+134 APGRI
-139 DMNLVRAQ
+139 DMNVVHAQ

-154 FVIGYGVTPLLW
+154 FIIGYGVTPLLW
-166 KWMKTSPPPSSSSS
+166 KWMKSSPSSSK

-185 RVVQSAGRC
+185 KVAQSAGRC

-206 TEMARSIAN
+206 IDMVRSIAN
-215 PTIKYKCTAYFT
+215 PTVKYKCIAYFT

-233 SLTVQLNPQ
+233 SLTIQLHPQ
-242 DIEGFLSFYTNVETR
+242 DIERFLSFYTNVETR
-257 RMVASQHIFTRSEP
+257 RIVASQHIFTRSEP
-271 TPVSYK
+271 TTVSYK

-307 RLYETGYITYH
+307 RLYEAGYITYH
-318 RTESTCVSDEF
+318 RTESTQVSDEF
-329 KSSAHS
+329 KRSAHS
-335 FIRDNWGDSYLAGNS
+335 FICENWGGSYTDTDTGIGNS
-350 NINSKTNSHSEFA
+350 NSNNNNKSPSDFA

-371 VLITTLPTN
+371 VLVTALPTN
-380 NENDLFGKNE
+380 DELFGKNE
-390 QALYVFIWTRAVCS
+390 QALYAFIWTRAVCS
-404 CMMNSVYDKITANV
+404 CMTSSIYDKITANV
-418 SIDFDRRIYTYTRNE
+418 NVSEYTYTRNE

-446 RYGTKLL
+446 RYGTKVL
-453 QQEKQHHAEDIDSE
+453 QQEKQQHAEDIDT
-467 QDTESDPVAGI
+467 DTESDPVSGI

-527 PSTFATIVHTLKKRE
+527 PSTFASIVHTLKKRD
-542 YIQHCNSDHCD
+542 YIQQCNSDHFD
-553 SVQTVLTE
+553 SVQTVLKE
-561 HPRYF
+561 HHRYF
-566 VSNYGEGRGQSP
+566 VTNYGDSAIS
-578 PQTPR
+578 T
-583 GAEGFKGAPD
+583 
-593 APSVVSASTPET
+593 VTSASTSESAS
-605 ETRRSKTRPTN
+605 TRRPKPRS
-616 SNTNSNTIQITPAG
+616 TNSNTIQITPSG

-644 LAYNYTRD
+644 LAYTYTRD

-664 AGWVNACNDC
+664 AGWVKACTEC
-674 MDQLAALKREGCTIE
+674 ITQLSALNQVEKTNEQRQERENENTCT
-689 KKVTFNLNTKTPTKM
+689 KPGN
-704 NNTPVAPTHTA
+704 
-715 VPETGCIR
+715 GCIR
-723 TLNSYA
+723 TLNPYA

-750 KFISLHGFPYTYTEC
+750 KFISLQGFPYTYTEC
-765 DIELLLHWIEK
+765 DIELLLHWMEK

>member
-1 MQKIGYKTLLI
+1 MQKVGYKTLLV

-42 AIHADLSNIPDIIS
+42 AIHADLSNLPEVIS
-56 SSSCI
+56 SSWCP
-61 IPYTKSSKKMP
+61 PYTKSSKKIP
-72 HIRNIQTALSS
+72 HIRNIQTAISN

-109 NLPVETTPRIVFKEI
+109 NLPVEITPRIVFKEI
-124 TQSAIHTALK
+124 THSAIHTALK
-134 NPGRI
+134 TPGRV
-139 DMNLVRAQ
+139 DMNIVHAQ

-154 FVIGYGVTPLLW
+154 FIIGYGVTPLLW
-166 KWMKTSPPPSSSSS
+166 KWMKSSPSSSSS
-180 SSTKT
+180 STSTKT
-185 RVVQSAGRC
+185 KVVQSAGRC

-206 TEMARSIAN
+206 TEMVRSLAN
-215 PTIKYKCTAYFT
+215 PTVKYKCIAYFT

-233 SLTVQLNPQ
+233 SLTIQLHPH
-242 DIEGFLSFYTNVETR
+242 DIERFLSFYTNVETR
-257 RMVASQHIFTRSEP
+257 RIVASQHIFTRSEP
-271 TPVSYK
+271 TTVSYR

-307 RLYETGYITYH
+307 RLYEAGYITYH
-318 RTESTCVSDEF
+318 RTESTQVSDEF
-329 KSSAHS
+329 KRSAHS
-335 FIRDNWGDSYLAGNS
+335 FICENWGGSYTDTDIGNNNKSGNS
-350 NINSKTNSHSEFA
+350 GNSGNNNHTDFA

-371 VLITTLPTN
+371 VLVTTLPTN
-380 NENDLFGKNE
+380 DELFGKNE
-390 QALYVFIWTRAVCS
+390 QALYAFIWTRAVCS
-404 CMMNSVYDKITANV
+404 CMMSSIYDKITANV
-418 SIDFDRRIYTYTRNE
+418 NVSEYTYTRNE

-453 QQEKQHHAEDIDSE
+453 QQEKQQHGEETDE
-467 QDTESDPVAGI
+467 DPVSGI

-483 LQAIVSGSVLPYNT
+483 LQAIVSGSVLPYNA

-527 PSTFATIVHTLKKRE
+527 PSTFASIVHTLKKRD
-542 YIQHCNSDHCD
+542 YIQQCNSDHFD
-553 SVQTVLTE
+553 SVQTVLKE

-566 VSNYGEGRGQSP
+566 VTNYGDSAIS
-578 PQTPR
+578 T
-583 GAEGFKGAPD
+583 
-593 APSVVSASTPET
+593 VTSASTSESAS
-605 ETRRSKTRPTN
+605 TRRPKPRS
-616 SNTNSNTIQITPAG
+616 TNSNTIQITPSG

-644 LAYNYTRD
+644 LAYTYTRD
-652 MEETLDEIALGN
+652 MEETLDEIAVGN
-664 AGWVNACNDC
+664 AGWVKACTEC
-674 MDQLAALKREGCTIE
+674 ITQLSALNQVE
-689 KKVTFNLNTKTPTKM
+689 KKNEQRQERENENTCTKPG
-704 NNTPVAPTHTA
+704 N
-715 VPETGCIR
+715 GCIR
-723 TLNSYA
+723 TLNPYA

-750 KFISLHGFPYTYTEC
+750 KFISLQGFPYTYTEC
-765 DIELLLHWIEK
+765 DIELLLHWMEK

>member
-42 AIHADLSNIPDIIS
+42 AIHADLSNLPDFIS
-56 SSSCI
+56 SPSSCI

-72 HIRNIQTALSS
+72 HIRNIQTALSN

-166 KWMKTSPPPSSSSS
+166 KWMKSSPPSLSPSST
-180 SSTKT
+180 STKT
-185 RVVQSAGRC
+185 KVVQSAGRC

-206 TEMARSIAN
+206 AEMVRSLAN
-215 PTIKYKCTAYFT
+215 PTVKYKCIAYFT

-233 SLTVQLNPQ
+233 SLTIQLHPQ
-242 DIEGFLSFYTNVETR
+242 DIERFLSFYTNVETR
-257 RMVASQHIFTRSEP
+257 RVVASQHIFTRSEP
-271 TPVSYK
+271 TTVSYK

-283 STTLQQMGSSHLKL
+283 STTLQQMGSSHLKV

-307 RLYETGYITYH
+307 RLYEAVYITYH
-318 RTESTCVSDEF
+318 RTESTQVSDEF
-329 KSSAHS
+329 KRSAHS
-335 FIRDNWGDSYLAGNS
+335 FICENWGGSYTDTDIGNNKS
-350 NINSKTNSHSEFA
+350 NRNSKSNSPSDFA

-371 VLITTLPTN
+371 VLVTTLPTN
-380 NENDLFGKNE
+380 DDLFGKNE
-390 QALYVFIWTRAVCS
+390 QALYAFIWTRAVCS
-404 CMMNSVYDKITANV
+404 CMMSSIYDKITANV
-418 SIDFDRRIYTYTRNE
+418 NVVVVGYGSEYTYTRNE

-446 RYGTKLL
+446 RYGTKAL
-453 QQEKQHHAEDIDSE
+453 QQEKQQHAEDIDT
-467 QDTESDPVAGI
+467 DTESDPVAGI

-527 PSTFATIVHTLKKRE
+527 PSTFASIVHTLKKRE
-542 YIQHCNSDHCD
+542 YIQHVQQNTNSDSD
-553 SVQTVLTE
+553 SNPANQAIKD

-566 VSNYGEGRGQSP
+566 VTNYGD
-578 PQTPR
+578 
-583 GAEGFKGAPD
+583 GAI
-593 APSVVSASTPET
+593 STVVSASSPKP
-605 ETRRSKTRPTN
+605 S
-616 SNTNSNTIQITPAG
+616 SNKNTNTIQITPSG

-644 LAYNYTRD
+644 LAYTYTRD
-652 MEETLDEIALGN
+652 MEETLDEIAIGN
-664 AGWVNACNDC
+664 AGWVNACTEC
-674 MDQLAALKREGCTIE
+674 ITHLTALKREGGTIE
-689 KKVTFNLNTKTPTKM
+689 KKVTFNLITNATTKINDNQIAPTPT
-704 NNTPVAPTHTA
+704 V
-715 VPETGCIR
+715 VPEPGCIR
-723 TLNSYA
+723 TLNPYA

-750 KFISLHGFPYTYTEC
+750 KFISLQGFPYTYTEC

-776 HI
+776 RI

>member
-1 MQKIGYKTLLI
+1 MQKVGYKTLLI

-42 AIHADLSNIPDIIS
+42 AIHADLSNLPDVIS
-56 SSSCI
+56 SSWSP
-61 IPYTKSSKKMP
+61 PYTKSSKKMP
-72 HIRNIQTALSS
+72 HIRNIQTALSN
-83 CNGTVILATDADREG
+83 CNGTIILATDADREG

-134 NPGRI
+134 TPGRI
-139 DMNLVRAQ
+139 DMNIVHAQ

-154 FVIGYGVTPLLW
+154 FIIGYGVTPLLW
-166 KWMKTSPPPSSSSS
+166 KWMKSSPSSST
-180 SSTKT
+180 STKVK
-185 RVVQSAGRC
+185 VVQSAGRC

-206 TEMARSIAN
+206 AEMVRSIAN
-215 PTIKYKCTAYFT
+215 PTVKYKCTAYFT

-233 SLTVQLNPQ
+233 SLTIQLHPQ
-242 DIEGFLSFYTNVETR
+242 DIERFLYFYTNVETR
-257 RMVASQHIFTRSEP
+257 RIVASQHIFTRSEP
-271 TPVSYK
+271 TTVSYK

-307 RLYETGYITYH
+307 RLYEAGYITYH
-318 RTESTCVSDEF
+318 RTESTHVSDEF
-329 KSSAHS
+329 KRSAHS
-335 FIRDNWGDSYLAGNS
+335 FICENWGGSYTDTDIGNNKS
-350 NINSKTNSHSEFA
+350 NSKSNSPSDFA

-371 VLITTLPTN
+371 VLVTTLPTN
-380 NENDLFGKNE
+380 DELFGKNE
-390 QALYVFIWTRAVCS
+390 QALYAFIWTRAVCS
-404 CMMNSVYDKITANV
+404 CMMSSIYDKITANV
-418 SIDFDRRIYTYTRNE
+418 NVSEYTYTRNE
-433 YRQKFPGWRACIA
+433 YRQKFAGWRACIA

-453 QQEKQHHAEDIDSE
+453 QQEKQQHEEEADE
-467 QDTESDPVAGI
+467 DPVSSTTANI

-527 PSTFATIVHTLKKRE
+527 PSTFASIVHTLKKRE
-542 YIQHCNSDHCD
+542 YIQHVQHND
-553 SVQTVLTE
+553 SNPANQAIKD

-566 VSNYGEGRGQSP
+566 VTNYGD
-578 PQTPR
+578 
-583 GAEGFKGAPD
+583 GAI
-593 APSVVSASTPET
+593 STVVSASIPKP
-605 ETRRSKTRPTN
+605 SSNKNTN
-616 SNTNSNTIQITPAG
+616 SNSNTIQITPSG

-644 LAYNYTRD
+644 LAYTYTRD
-652 MEETLDEIALGN
+652 MEETLDEVALGN
-664 AGWVNACNDC
+664 AGWVKACTECISHVNVLN
-674 MDQLAALKREGCTIE
+674 QVEKTNEQRPEPEPEPERQERE
-689 KKVTFNLNTKTPTKM
+689 NTNPG
-704 NNTPVAPTHTA
+704 N
-715 VPETGCIR
+715 GCIR
-723 TLNSYA
+723 FLNPYA

-750 KFISLHGFPYTYTEC
+750 KFISLQGFPYTYTEC